1 MENCLTENF
10 GQQGGLIHQQEISVL
25 TVEAY
30 TSPLVHFFVLSQ
42 FIFNIHPHLCQSA
55 KTDNSE
61 DFGIQT
67 SGSLRTMTNEK
78 AYKYIRAP
86 DAVEMLQLFRE
97 DSLLHFVINQAKI
110 QGSEDT

>member
-42 FIFNIHPHLCQSA
+42 FIFNIHPHLCRSA

-61 DFGIQT
+61 DFGIQ
-67 SGSLRTMTNEK
+67 TMTNEK

-110 QGSEDT
+110 RGSEDT